1 MSLWSRIGNV
11 LRGDRVNREID
22 EELAAHLEE
31 AIAHGRD
38 PLEARRAFGSA
49 LRHREDSRDVRLV
62 TWLESLRAD
71 AVFGWRQLNKTKT
84 TSAAAILSLALAIG
98 ACTSA
103 FRLIDAL
110 LLRPLPVANPE
121 RLYDLSR
128 QGIGPEGKPQTF
140 DGWAYPDFQLMRVA
154 VKDQAELFAVSYAE
168 PVDLTYKSDEEIEK
182 AYLQYVSG
190 WMFATLGLRPALGR
204 VFTENDDLRP
214 GGHPYAVLSH
224 DYWTHRFGQD
234 PKVIGRTFRMGNDLY
249 EIAGVVEAPFTGTEP
264 GTMVDIFVPTMM
276 NPAVTRKDS
285 TWHRTLLVLKPGAML
300 KEGIAGEP
308 MRQKLEAT
316 SLAFEKER
324 AWGFLGMRKEDIDNF
339 LNQKVLLQ
347 PAASGVSELQ
357 SATRRPLAILGV
369 LVALVLLI
377 ACANVA
383 NLMTAQ
389 ASARAR
395 EMAVR
400 VSIGGGRWRLV
411 QLVLVQSAWLALL
424 AAAVGG
430 LFAWWSGPF
439 VVSMINPPDNP
450 ARLLLP
456 ADSRVLGFGMALALG
471 VTLLFGLAPALRAS
485 AVSPV
490 SALKGGEDPHSKRR
504 LMHALIAVQ
513 VAFCF
518 LVLFVAGLFVTT
530 FKRLSLQPTGFSADR
545 LLVLD
550 AAAKNPQPLEF
561 WDQVAEHLR
570 NVQGVETVALAD
582 APLLGG
588 NSWNNFIS
596 VNGGPS
602 NGVLSYMR
610 GVSPGWLEAMKIPL
624 IDGRDFRPSDTHPGS
639 ALVNETFA
647 KTYFDGADP
656 VGKTFDL
663 TLDAGVRLR
672 YEIVGYV
679 RDVRYRNLREPI
691 LPQLYV
697 PFRSID
703 ATGAAGK
710 KGSGTLLVRTA
721 GLSPRALAGVLRQE
735 VPRARPEF
743 RVSRIRTQMEINQ
756 SHTVRERLLAT
767 LALFFAI
774 VALLLAGVGLYG
786 VLHYSVLQRR
796 REIGIRMA
804 VGAQAGGVARLV
816 TTEVFSMVL
825 VGALAGVGLGMLSV
839 RYVESLFYQ
848 VKATDLQMLALPSL
862 AILVG
867 ALLAALRPVIQAVRI
882 DPASM
887 LRAE

>member
-1 MSLWSRIGNV
+1 MSLWSRMANV
-11 LRGDRVNREID
+11 FRGERLNREID
-22 EELAAHLEE
+22 AELESHIAE
-31 AIAHGRD
+31 AIAEGRD
-38 PLEARRAFGSA
+38 PGEARRAFGSV
-49 LRHREDSRDVRLV
+49 LRHREESRDVRLV
-62 TWLESLRAD
+62 SWLESLRSD
-71 AVFGWRQLNKTKT
+71 AIFGLRQLAKTKV
-84 TSAAAILSLALAIG
+84 TSVAAILSLALAIG

-103 FRLIDAL
+103 FRLIDAI

-140 DGWAYPDFQLMRVA
+140 DGWAYPDFQLMRAA
-154 VKDQAELFAVSYAE
+154 VNDKAELFAVSYADS
-168 PVDLTYKSDEEIEK
+168 VDLTYKSDEEIEK

-190 WMFATLGLRPALGR
+190 WMFPTLGLRPALGR
-204 VFTENDDLRP
+204 LITENDDLKP

-224 DYWTHRFGQD
+224 DYWKHRFGQD
-234 PKVIGRTFRMGNDLY
+234 PNVIGRTFRMGNEMY

-264 GTMVDIFVPTMM
+264 GMMVDIFVPTMM

-285 TWHRTLLVLKPGAML
+285 TWHRSLAVVKPGAAL
-300 KEGIAGEP
+300 EP
-308 MRQKLEAT
+308 IRQKLEAT
-316 SLAFEKER
+316 SRAFEEER
-324 AWGFLGMRKEDIDNF
+324 AKGFMGMSKEEIDNF
-339 LNQKVLLQ
+339 LNQRLLLE
-347 PAASGVSELQ
+347 PAGTGVSELQ
-357 SATRRPLAILGV
+357 SETRRPLAVLGV
-369 LVALVLLI
+369 LVGLVLLI

-400 VSIGGGRWRLV
+400 VSIGGGRWRLI
-411 QLVLVQSAWLALL
+411 QLVLVQSGWLALL
-424 AAAVGG
+424 AAAIGG

-450 ARLLLP
+450 ARLILP
-456 ADSRVLGFGMALALG
+456 SDWQVLGFGLGLALV
-471 VTLLFGLAPALRAS
+471 VTLLFGLIPALRAS
-485 AVSPV
+485 SVNPV

-518 LVLFVAGLFVTT
+518 LVLFVAGLFVAT
-530 FKRLSLQPTGFSADR
+530 FQRLSHQPTGFSADR
-545 LLVLD
+545 LLVVD
-550 AAAKNPQPLEF
+550 TVAKNPQPVEF
-561 WDQVAEHLR
+561 WEQVAEHLR
-570 NVQGVETVALAD
+570 GVQGVETVALAD
-582 APLLGG
+582 SALLGG
-588 NSWNNFIS
+588 SSWNNFIS
-596 VNGGPS
+596 VNGAPP

-610 GVSPGWLEAMKIPL
+610 AVSPGWLDAMRIQL
-624 IDGRDFRPSDTHPGS
+624 IDGRDFRPGDTHPGA

-656 VGKTFDL
+656 VGKAFDL
-663 TLDAGVRLR
+663 SLDEGVRLH

-679 RDVRYRNLREPI
+679 RDVRYRDLREPI

-697 PFRSID
+697 PFHAVD
-703 ATGAAGK
+703 
-710 KGSGTLLVRTA
+710 GSGVTRKRSAGVLLVRTSD
-721 GLSPRALAGVLRQE
+721 LIPRALASVLRQE
-735 VPRARPEF
+735 VPRARAEF
-743 RVSRIRTQMEINQ
+743 RVSRVRTQLEINQ

-796 REIGIRMA
+796 REIGIRIA
-804 VGAQAGGVARLV
+804 VGAQAGGIARLV
-816 TTEVFSMVL
+816 TMDAFAMVL
-825 VGALAGVGLGMLSV
+825 IGAVAGIGLGMLSV
-839 RYVESLFYQ
+839 RFVESLFYQ

-862 AILVG
+862 AILAG
-867 ALLAALRPVIQAVRI
+867 AFLAALRPVMRAVRI
-882 DPASM
+882 EPVSM

>member
-1 MSLWSRIGNV
+1 MSLWSRIANV
-11 LRGDRVNREID
+11 VRGERLNREID
-22 EELAAHLEE
+22 EELEAHIAE
-31 AIAHGRD
+31 AIAQGRD
-38 PLEARRAFGSA
+38 PGEARRALGSA
-49 LRHREDSRDVRLV
+49 LRHREGSRDVRLV
-62 TWLESLRAD
+62 SWLESLRSD
-71 AVFGWRQLNKTKT
+71 AVFGWRQLNKTKV

-140 DGWAYPDFQLMRVA
+140 DGWAYPDFQLMRAA

-190 WMFATLGLRPALGR
+190 SMFPTLGLRPALGR
-204 VFTENDDLRP
+204 VFTENDDVKP
-214 GGHPYAVLSH
+214 GGHPYAVISH

-234 PKVIGRTFRMGNDLY
+234 PKVIGRTFRMGNEIY
-249 EIAGVVEAPFTGTEP
+249 EIVGVAEESFTGTTP
-264 GTMVDIFVPTMM
+264 GTMIDIFVPTMM
-276 NPAVTRKDS
+276 HPGVTHKDW
-285 TWHRTLLVLKPGAML
+285 TWHRTLAMVKPGA
-300 KEGIAGEP
+300 AFEP

-316 SLAFEKER
+316 SRAFEEER
-324 AWGFLGMRKEDIDNF
+324 AKGFLGMPQKEIDEF
-339 LNQKVLLQ
+339 LNQKLVLE
-347 PAASGVSELQ
+347 PAATGVSDLQ
-357 SATRRPLAILGV
+357 SETRRPLAVLGV
-369 LVALVLLI
+369 LVGLVLLI

-383 NLMTAQ
+383 NMMTAQ

-424 AAAVGG
+424 AVAIGS

-439 VVSMINPPDNP
+439 VVSMINPPDDP
-450 ARLLLP
+450 ARLVLP
-456 ADSRVLGFGMALALG
+456 ADWRVLGFGLAVALG

-485 AVSPV
+485 AVNPV

-504 LMHALIAVQ
+504 LMHVLVAVQ

-530 FKRLSLQPTGFSADR
+530 FQRLSHQPTGFSADR
-545 LLVLD
+545 LLVVD
-550 AAAKNPQPLEF
+550 TVAKTPQPEAF
-561 WDQVAEHLR
+561 WEQTAEHLR
-570 NVQGVETVALAD
+570 GVQGVEKVALAD
-582 APLLGG
+582 AALLGG
-588 NSWNNFIS
+588 SSWNNFIS
-596 VNGGPS
+596 VNGAPP

-610 GVSPGWLEAMKIPL
+610 AVSPGWLEVMKIHL
-624 IDGRDFRPSDTHPGS
+624 LDGRDLRPGDTHPGA

-647 KTYFDGADP
+647 KTYFDGVDP
-656 VGKTFDL
+656 VGKTIDL
-663 TLDAGVRLR
+663 NMDEGLRLQ
-672 YEIVGYV
+672 YEIVGLV
-679 RDVRYRNLREPI
+679 GDVRYKSLREPI

-703 ATGAAGK
+703 K
-710 KGSGTLLVRTA
+710 KGQPGKRGAGILLVRTS
-721 GLSPRALAGVLRQE
+721 GSNPRALAGVLRE
-735 VPRARPEF
+735 EIPRARPEF
-743 RVSRIRTQMEINQ
+743 RVSRIRTQLEINQ

-796 REIGIRMA
+796 REIGIRIA

-816 TTEVFSMVL
+816 TMDVFAMVL
-825 VGALAGVGLGMLSV
+825 VGAIAGVGLGMLSV

-848 VKATDLQMLALPSL
+848 VRATDLQMLALPAL

>member
-1 MSLWSRIGNV
+1 MWTRITNV
-11 LRGDRVNREID
+11 FRGDQLNREID
-22 EELAAHLEE
+22 EELEAHITE
-31 AIAHGRD
+31 ATARGRD
-38 PLEARRAFGSA
+38 PLEARRALGST
-49 LRHREDSRDVRLV
+49 LRHRENSRDVKLAS
-62 TWLESLRAD
+62 WLESLRAD
-71 AVFGWRQLNKTKT
+71 AVFGWRQLYKTKV

-140 DGWAYPDFQLMRVA
+140 DGWAYPAFQLMRAA
-154 VKDQAELFAVSYAE
+154 VKDEAELFAVSYAE
-168 PVDLTYKSDEEIEK
+168 PADLTYKSDEDVER

-190 WMFATLGLRPALGR
+190 WMFPTLGLRPAMGR
-204 VFTENDDLRP
+204 LLTENDDLKP
-214 GGHPYAVLSH
+214 GGHPYAVISY
-224 DYWTHRFGQD
+224 DYWSHRFGQD

-249 EIAGVVEAPFTGTEP
+249 EIVGVAEEHFTGTEP

-276 NPAVTRKDS
+276 HPAVTHKDW
-285 TWHRTLLVLKPGAML
+285 TWHRTLAMVKPGAPL
-300 KEGIAGEP
+300 EP
-308 MRQKLEAT
+308 MREMLEAT
-316 SLAFEKER
+316 SRGFEEER
-324 AWGFLGMRKEDIDNF
+324 AKGFLGMPKEILETF
-339 LNQKVLLQ
+339 LNQKLLLE
-347 PAASGVSELQ
+347 PAGTGVSDLQ
-357 SATRRPLAILGV
+357 SETRCPLAVLGV
-369 LVALVLLI
+369 LVGLVLLI

-389 ASARAR
+389 ASARTR

-424 AAAVGG
+424 AAAIGA

-456 ADSRVLGFGMALALG
+456 ADWRVLGFGVALALG

-485 AVSPV
+485 SVNPV

-530 FKRLSLQPTGFSADR
+530 FQRLSHQPTGFSADR

-550 AAAKNPQPLEF
+550 TVAKRPQPQEF

-570 NVQGVETVALAD
+570 SVPGVESVALAD
-582 APLLGG
+582 QPLLGG
-588 NSWNNFIS
+588 SSWNNSIS
-596 VNGGPS
+596 VHGAPP

-610 GVSPGWLEAMKIPL
+610 GVSPGWLETMKIPL
-624 IDGRDFRPSDTHPGS
+624 IDGRDFRLSDANPGF
-639 ALVNETFA
+639 AIVNETFA
-647 KTYFDGADP
+647 KTYFDGQDP

-663 TLDAGVRLR
+663 VMDEGVRLG
-672 YEIVGYV
+672 YQIVGLAA
-679 RDVRYRNLREPI
+679 DVRYRNMREPI

-697 PFRSID
+697 PFHSAD
-703 ATGAAGK
+703 TGGDSKK
-710 KGSGTLLVRTA
+710 KGAGVFLVHA
-721 GLSPRALAGVLRQE
+721 SIGNPRALAGVLRDE
-735 VPRARPEF
+735 VARARPEF
-743 RVSRIRTQMEINQ
+743 RVSRVRTQLQINQ

-774 VALLLAGVGLYG
+774 LALLLAGIGLYG
-786 VLHYSVLQRR
+786 VMHYSVLQRR
-796 REIGIRMA
+796 REIGIRIA
-804 VGAQAGGVARLV
+804 VGAQAGGIARLV
-816 TTEVFSMVL
+816 TSEVFSMVL
-825 VGALAGVGLGMLSV
+825 LGAAGGIGLGMLSV

-862 AILVG
+862 AILAG

-882 DPASM
+882 DPALM
-887 LRAE
+887 LRNE

>member
-11 LRGDRVNREID
+11 LRGDRLNREID
-22 EELAAHLEE
+22 EELEAHLEE
-31 AIAHGRD
+31 AMAEGRD

-49 LRHREDSRDVRLV
+49 VRHRENSRDVRLV
-62 TWLESLRAD
+62 EWLESLRRD
-71 AVFGWRQLNKTKT
+71 AVFGWRQLNKTKI

-110 LLRPLPVANPE
+110 LLRPLPVENPE

-140 DGWAYPDFQLMRVA
+140 DGWAYPDFQLMRAAVA
-154 VKDQAELFAVSYAE
+154 DQAELFAVSYAE
-168 PVDLTYKSDEEIEK
+168 PVDLTYKSDEEMEK

-190 WMFATLGLRPALGR
+190 WMFTALGLRPAWGR
-204 VFTENDDLRP
+204 MFTENDDLKP

-224 DYWTHRFGQD
+224 DYWAHRFGEN
-234 PKVIGRTFRMGNDLY
+234 PKVIGQTFRMGNEIY
-249 EIAGVVEAPFTGTEP
+249 EIAGVAEAPFTGTEP

-276 NPAVTRKDS
+276 HPRVTRKDS
-285 TWHRTLLVLKPGAML
+285 TWHRTLAVVKPGAAL
-300 KEGIAGEP
+300 EP

-316 SLAFEKER
+316 SRAFEEER
-324 AWGFLGMRKEDIDNF
+324 AKGFYGMREEDIDTF
-339 LNQKVLLQ
+339 LNQRLLLE
-347 PAASGVSELQ
+347 PAATGVSDLQ
-357 SATRRPLAILGV
+357 SETRRPLGVLGV
-369 LVALVLLI
+369 LVGLVLLI

-383 NLMTAQ
+383 NLMTGK
-389 ASARAR
+389 ASARTR

-400 VSIGGGRWRLV
+400 VSIGGGRWRLI
-411 QLVLVQSAWLALL
+411 QLVLVESAWLALL
-424 AAAVGG
+424 AAAIGG

-439 VVSMINPPDNP
+439 VVSMINPAGNP
-450 ARLLLP
+450 ARLVLP
-456 ADSRVLGFGMALALG
+456 ADWRVLGFGLAVALG

-485 AVSPV
+485 SVNPV

-504 LMHALIAVQ
+504 LMHALIAAQ

-518 LVLFVAGLFVTT
+518 LVLFVAGLFATT
-530 FKRLSLQPTGFSADR
+530 FQRLSHQSVGFSAERVLVLDTVAKSLQP
-545 LLVLD
+545 V
-550 AAAKNPQPLEF
+550 EF
-561 WDQVAEHLR
+561 WEQVAEHLR
-570 NVQGVETVALAD
+570 RVEGIETVALTD
-582 APLLGG
+582 SPLLGG
-588 NSWNNFIS
+588 SGWNNFIS
-596 VNGGPS
+596 VNGAPP

-610 GVSPGWLEAMKIPL
+610 AVSPGWLEAMKIPL
-624 IDGRDFRPSDTHPGS
+624 IDGRDFRPADTHPGA

-647 KTYFDGADP
+647 KTYFDGVDP

-663 TLDAGVRLR
+663 NMDEGLRLR
-672 YEIVGYV
+672 YEIVGLV
-679 RDVRYRNLREPI
+679 GDVRYRNLREPI

-697 PFRSID
+697 PFRSVD
-703 ATGAAGK
+703 QNGQQRKTAAGI
-710 KGSGTLLVRTA
+710 LLVRTS
-721 GLSPRALAGVLRQE
+721 GSNPRALAAVLRQE

-743 RVSRIRTQMEINQ
+743 RVSRIRTQLEINQ
-756 SHTVRERLLAT
+756 SQTVRERLLAT

-796 REIGIRMA
+796 REIGIRIA

-816 TTEVFSMVL
+816 TMDVFAMVL
-825 VGALAGVGLGMLSV
+825 MGAVVGVGLGMLSV

-848 VKATDLQMLALPSL
+848 VKATEVEMLAIPSL
-862 AILVG
+862 AILLG
-867 ALLAALRPVIQAVRI
+867 AFLAALRPVMQAVRI

>member
-1 MSLWSRIGNV
+1 MSLWSRMANV
-11 LRGDRVNREID
+11 LRGERLNREID
-22 EELAAHLEE
+22 EELEAHIEE
-31 AIAHGRD
+31 AIAVGRD
-38 PLEARRAFGSA
+38 PAEARKAFGST
-49 LRHREDSRDVRLV
+49 LRHRETSRDIRLI

-71 AVFGWRQLNKTKT
+71 AIFGWRQLAKTKI

-128 QGIGPEGKPQTF
+128 QGTGPVGKPQTF
-140 DGWAYPDFQLMRVA
+140 DEWAYPDFQLMRAA
-154 VKDQAELFAVSYAE
+154 VVNQAELIAISSAE
-168 PVDLTYKSDEEIEK
+168 PADLTYKSDEEMER

-190 WMFATLGLRPALGR
+190 WMFSALGIRPALGR
-204 VFTENDDLRP
+204 VFTENDDLKP

-234 PKVIGRTFRMGNDLY
+234 PTVIGRTFRMGNTLY
-249 EIAGVVEAPFTGTEP
+249 EIAGVAEAPFTGTEP

-276 NPAVTRKDS
+276 HPAVTRKDS
-285 TWHRTLLVLKPGAML
+285 TWHRTLAMVKPGAVL
-300 KEGIAGEP
+300 EP
-308 MRQKLEAT
+308 MRQKLDAT
-316 SLAFEKER
+316 SRAFEEER
-324 AWGFLGMRKEDIDNF
+324 AKGFLGMRKEDIDNY
-339 LNQKVLLQ
+339 LNQTVLFQ
-347 PAASGVSELQ
+347 PATSGISDLQ
-357 SATRRPLAILGV
+357 SETRRPLAVLGV

-377 ACANVA
+377 VCANVA
-383 NLMTAQ
+383 NLMAAQ

-411 QLVLVQSAWLALL
+411 QLVLVQSAWLAFL
-424 AAAVGG
+424 AAVGGG

-456 ADSRVLGFGMALALG
+456 ADWRVLGFGLALALG
-471 VTLLFGLAPALRAS
+471 VTLLFGLVPALRAS
-485 AVSPV
+485 SVNPV
-490 SALKGGEDPHSKRR
+490 SALKGGENPHSKRR

-518 LVLFVAGLFVTT
+518 LVLFVAGLFVRT
-530 FKRLSLQPTGFSADR
+530 FDRLSHQPTGFSADR

-550 AAAKNPQPLEF
+550 TVAKQPQPLEF
-561 WDQVAEHLR
+561 WEQAAGHLR
-570 NVQGVETVALAD
+570 GVQGVETVALAD
-582 APLLGG
+582 SPLLGG
-588 NSWNNFIS
+588 NSWNNFVSI
-596 VNGGPS
+596 NGAPP
-602 NGVLSYMR
+602 NGVLSFMR
-610 GVSPGWLEAMKIPL
+610 GVSPGWLDTMKISL
-624 IDGRDFRPSDTHPGS
+624 IEGRDFRPSDTHPGS

-647 KTYFDGADP
+647 KTYFDGVDP

-663 TLDAGVRLR
+663 AADEGGRLR
-672 YEIVGYV
+672 YQIVGYV
-679 RDVRYRNLREPI
+679 RDVKYRNLREPI
-691 LPQLYV
+691 LPQFYV
-697 PFRSID
+697 PFHSLAASGASRKK
-703 ATGAAGK
+703 GAA
-710 KGSGTLLVRTA
+710 TLLVRT
-721 GLSPRALAGVLRQE
+721 SISNPRALASVLRQE

-743 RVSRIRTQMEINQ
+743 RVSRIRTQLEINQ

-774 VALLLAGVGLYG
+774 VALSLAGVGLYG

-796 REIGIRMA
+796 REIGIRIA
-804 VGAQAGGVARLV
+804 VGAQAGGIARLV
-816 TTEVFSMVL
+816 TTDVFSMVL
-825 VGALAGVGLGMLSV
+825 LGAAAGVGLGLVSV
-839 RYVESLFYQ
+839 RLIESLFYQ

-862 AILVG
+862 TILAG
-867 ALLAALRPVIQAVRI
+867 ALLAALPAVIRAVRI
-882 DPASM
+882 DPVTM

>member
-11 LRGDRVNREID
+11 LRADRLNREID
-22 EELAAHLEE
+22 EELQAHIAE

-38 PLEARRAFGSA
+38 PLEARRAFGAA
-49 LRHREDSRDVRLV
+49 LRHRENSRDVRLV
-62 TWLESLRAD
+62 AWLESLRAD
-71 AVFGWRQLNKTKT
+71 AVFGWRQLNKTKI

-128 QGIGPEGKPQTF
+128 QGIGPEAKPQIF
-140 DGWAYPDFQLMRVA
+140 DGWAYPDFQLMRAA

-168 PVDLTYKSDEEIEK
+168 PVDLTYKSDQEIER

-190 WMFATLGLRPALGR
+190 WMFRTLGVRPAFGR
-204 VFTENDDLRP
+204 VFTEDDDLKP
-214 GGHPYAVLSH
+214 GAHPFAVLSH
-224 DYWTHRFGQD
+224 DYWAHRFGQD
-234 PKVIGRTFRMGNDLY
+234 PNVIGRTFRMGNELY
-249 EIAGVVEAPFTGTEP
+249 EIAGVAEAPFTGTEP

-276 NPAVTRKDS
+276 HPGVTHKDW
-285 TWHRTLLVLKPGAML
+285 TWHRTLAVVKPGAALEAM
-300 KEGIAGEP
+300 A
-308 MRQKLEAT
+308 QKLTAI
-316 SLAFEKER
+316 SRAFEEER
-324 AWGFLGMRKEDIDNF
+324 ARGFLGMSKEQIDSY
-339 LNQKVLLQ
+339 LNQKVLLE
-347 PAASGVSELQ
+347 PAAPGVSDLQ
-357 SATRRPLAILGV
+357 SETRRPLAVLGV
-369 LVALVLLI
+369 LVGLVLLI

-400 VSIGGGRWRLV
+400 VSIGGGRWRLI
-411 QLVLVQSAWLALL
+411 QLVMAQSAWLALL
-424 AAAVGG
+424 AFAVGG

-439 VVSMINPPDNP
+439 VVSMINPADHP
-450 ARLLLP
+450 ARLVLP
-456 ADSRVLGFGMALALG
+456 ADWRVLGFGLAVALG

-485 AVSPV
+485 AVHPV

-530 FKRLSLQPTGFSADR
+530 FQRLSHQPTGFSADR

-550 AAAKNPQPLEF
+550 TVAKSPQPQEF
-561 WDQVAEHLR
+561 WEQLAGHLR
-570 NVQGVETVALAD
+570 SVPGVETVAMAD
-582 APLLGG
+582 SPLLGG
-588 NSWNNFIS
+588 SSWNNFIS
-596 VNGGPS
+596 VNGAPP

-610 GVSPGWLEAMKIPL
+610 AVSPGWLEAMKIQL
-624 IDGRDFRPSDTHPGS
+624 KEGRDFRPADTHPGA
-639 ALVNETFA
+639 ALVNQTFA
-647 KTYFDGADP
+647 KTYFDGVDP

-663 TLDAGVRLR
+663 NMDEGLRLR
-672 YEIVGYV
+672 YAIVGLV
-679 RDVRYRNLREPI
+679 GDVRYRDLRAPI

-710 KGSGTLLVRTA
+710 RGAGILLVRTA

-816 TTEVFSMVL
+816 TTEVFSMVF

>member
-1 MSLWSRIGNV
+1 MSLWSRMANV
-11 LRGDRVNREID
+11 FRGERLNREID
-22 EELAAHLEE
+22 EELEAHVEE
-31 AIAHGRD
+31 AIAEGRD
-38 PLEARRAFGSA
+38 PAEARRALGSA
-49 LRHREDSRDVRLV
+49 LRHREGSRDVRLV

-71 AVFGWRQLNKTKT
+71 AVFGWRQLNKTKV

-110 LLRPLPVANPE
+110 LLRPLPAANPE
-121 RLYDLSR
+121 RLYDLTR
-128 QGIGPEGKPQTF
+128 QGIDPEGKPGTF
-140 DGWAYPDFQLMRVA
+140 DGWAYPDFQLMRAA

-168 PVDLTYKSDEEIEK
+168 PADLTYKSDAEIEK

-190 WMFATLGLRPALGR
+190 WMFPTLGLRPALGR
-204 VFTENDDLRP
+204 LFTENDDLKP

-234 PKVIGRTFRMGNDLY
+234 PNVIGQTFHMGNDIY
-249 EIAGVVEAPFTGTEP
+249 EIVGVVEAPFTGTEP
-264 GTMVDIFVPTMM
+264 GTMVDVFVPTMM
-276 NPAVTRKDS
+276 NSRVTRKDS
-285 TWHRTLLVLKPGAML
+285 TWHRSLAMVKPGAEL
-300 KEGIAGEP
+300 EP
-308 MRQKLEAT
+308 MRQKLSAT
-316 SLAFEKER
+316 SRAFEEER
-324 AWGFLGMRKEDIDNF
+324 AKGFLGMSQKDIDNF
-339 LNQKVLLQ
+339 LNLTVLLE
-347 PAASGVSELQ
+347 PAATGVSGLQ
-357 SATRRPLAILGV
+357 SETRRPLAVLGV
-369 LVALVLLI
+369 LVGLVLLI

-389 ASARAR
+389 ASARTR

-400 VSIGGGRWRLV
+400 VSMGGGRWRLV

-424 AAAVGG
+424 AAAVGS

-450 ARLLLP
+450 ARLVLP
-456 ADSRVLGFGMALALG
+456 ADWRVWGFGLAVALG

-485 AVSPV
+485 AVNPV

-504 LMHALIAVQ
+504 LMHALIAAQ

-530 FKRLSLQPTGFSADR
+530 FQRLSHQPTGFPAER

-550 AAAKNPQPLEF
+550 TVAKSPQPQEF
-561 WDQVAEHLR
+561 WEQAAEHLR
-570 NVQGVETVALAD
+570 SLPGVEAVALTD
-582 APLLGG
+582 SPLLGG
-588 NSWNNFIS
+588 SSWNNFVS
-596 VNGGPS
+596 VNGAPP

-610 GVSPGWLEAMKIPL
+610 AASPGWLDAMKIPL
-624 IDGRDFRPSDTHPGS
+624 KDGRDFLRADMDPG
-639 ALVNETFA
+639 AAIVNETFA
-647 KTYFDGADP
+647 KTYFDGVDP
-656 VGKTFDL
+656 VGRTFDL
-663 TLDAGVRLR
+663 SMDEGVRMR
-672 YEIVGYV
+672 YEIVGLV
-679 RDVRYRNLREPI
+679 GDVRYRDLREPI
-691 LPQLYV
+691 LPQFYV
-697 PFRSID
+697 PFHSID
-703 ATGAAGK
+703 NNGVSRK
-710 KGSGTLLVRTA
+710 KNWGVLLVRTS
-721 GLSPRALAGVLRQE
+721 GLNPRALAAVLRQE

-816 TTEVFSMVL
+816 TMDVFAMVL
-825 VGALAGVGLGMLSV
+825 LGAVAGVSLGMFSV

-848 VKATDLQMLALPSL
+848 VRATDLQMLALPSL
-862 AILVG
+862 AILAG
-867 ALLAALRPVIQAVRI
+867 AFLAALRPVIQAVRI